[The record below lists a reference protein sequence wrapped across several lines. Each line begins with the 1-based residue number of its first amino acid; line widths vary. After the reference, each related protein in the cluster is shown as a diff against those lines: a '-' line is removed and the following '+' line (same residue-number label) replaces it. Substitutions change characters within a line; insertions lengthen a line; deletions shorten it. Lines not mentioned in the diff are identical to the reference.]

1 MIRVEHVMGTVVSI
15 DWRDDDLD
23 PGTVDA
29 AAAWFHQVD
38 ERFSP
43 FKPESEVSQI
53 SAGRLAEPEYSAGMK
68 YVISLCDHVRDQSDG
83 LFDAWRLQ
91 DGERIFDPSAV
102 VKGWSVDR
110 AAALLEKAGARN
122 FCINAGGDVLTRG
135 APEPGALWKIGLR
148 HPDEADKVTGVV
160 SVHDSCIA
168 TSGTYERGK
177 HIVIPQTG
185 DPTEGELQSVSV
197 FGPTLALADAY
208 STAVFAMGR
217 AGVDWMLQRTPY
229 EVYAVT
235 SAHHALY
242 SPGFAELLETPSL
255 SWD

>member
-1 MIRVEHVMGTVVSI
+1 MGTVVSI
-15 DWRDDDLD
+15 DWRDEHLNPDV
-23 PGTVDA
+23 VDA
-29 AAAWFHQVD
+29 AMAWMHQVD

-43 FKPESEVSQI
+43 FKEDSEVSQI
-53 SAGRLAEPEYSAGMK
+53 SAGRLAEEDYSPGMQ
-68 YVISLCDHVRDQSDG
+68 YVISLCERVRDESDG

-91 DGERIFDPSAV
+91 EGTRVFDPSAV
-102 VKGWSVDR
+102 VKGWSADR

-135 APEPGALWKIGLR
+135 APEPGAPWKIGLR

-160 SVHDSCIA
+160 SAHDGCIA

-177 HIVIPQTG
+177 HIVNPQTG
-185 DPTEGELQSVSV
+185 EPTAKELQSVSV
-197 FGPTLALADAY
+197 FGPSLALADAY